1 MYELYGFLFYF
12 YFMSK
17 SNSYL
22 KKIKDLAAKNLVDSE
37 AFLKQNAERE
47 QVIVLPSGLQY
58 EIKQEGAGRIPNKKD
73 KVLCHYKGKLLNDEV
88 FDSSYKRKR
97 PEAFFVH
104 ELIKGWQE
112 ALTLMPVGS
121 KWILYVPHHLAYG
134 FEALTPTSGGNCM
147 LTFEMELI
155 SIL

>member
-1 MYELYGFLFYF
+1 MNYTAFCFYF

-22 KKIKDLAAKNLVDSE
+22 KKIKDHAAKNLLE
-37 AFLKQNAERE
+37 GEQFLKENGERE

-58 EIKQEGAGRIPNKKD
+58 EIVQDGTGKIPNKKD
-73 KVLCHYKGKLLNDEV
+73 KVLCHYKGKLLNEEV

-121 KWILYVPHHLAYG
+121 KWILYVPPNLAYG
-134 FEALTPTSGGNCM
+134 FEALTPSSGGNCT
-147 LTFEMELI
+147 LIFEMELI